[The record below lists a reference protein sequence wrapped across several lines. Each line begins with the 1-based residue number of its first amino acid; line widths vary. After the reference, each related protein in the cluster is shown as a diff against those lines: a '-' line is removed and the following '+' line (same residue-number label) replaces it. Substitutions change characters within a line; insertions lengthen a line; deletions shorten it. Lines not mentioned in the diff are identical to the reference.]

1 MKDIIFLGGVPR
13 AGNTLLASLFMQ
25 HPKVVVTAHSNLVN
39 ILWNLDQIKNN
50 NFHKNFPDEK
60 SIDNVLNNVVDDYYS
75 HWKEDVIID
84 RAPWGTL
91 GNLKL
96 IKNYIKPKEIKFI
109 FLKRPFKEVLGSFY
123 RMGGMYTNIDHVMAP
138 NQMIKFDYQS
148 VGTVLQD
155 SSIKTLI
162 IEYEDLVKNP
172 QKIIDQISS
181 FCETE
186 SFKLDLSKLA
196 QLEING
202 IKYQDEYVQAP
213 LHTIK
218 TDKIEKANRNYDEI
232 LPIDIYNE
240 LKHFD
245 KVWEKTPNYNLINV
259 VDIKDVKILLNTF
272 MKNEWDKYKY
282 RQQTFDVHSETRT
295 IPIIYDEDFDKELQ
309 KRRECYEIFVPFLG
323 SIEKELLARHRT
335 GVIVRAILVKLPA
348 GSSIKPHQDFGKSL
362 ENTYRYHLPIQT
374 NKDVIF
380 TVGGESKNLEEG
392 FIWEIKNSDKI
403 HSVKN
408 NGATDRIHL
417 IIDWKK

>member
-1 MKDIIFLGGVPR
+1 MKDIIFLGGLPR

-25 HPKVVVTAHSNLVN
+25 HPKVAVTANSNLVN
-39 ILWNLDQIKNN
+39 ILHHLNQIKNN
-50 NFHKNFPDEK
+50 NFHKNFPDEQ
-60 SIDNVLNNVVDDYYS
+60 SIDNVLNNVVDHYYS
-75 HWKEDVIID
+75 HWKEDIIID

-123 RMGGMYTNIDHVMAP
+123 RMGGIYTNIDHVMAP

-155 SSIKTLI
+155 PSIKKLI

-181 FCETE
+181 FCGTE

-202 IKYQDEYVQAP
+202 IRYQDEYVQAP

-218 TDKIEKANRNYDEI
+218 TDKIEKADRNYDEI

-245 KVWEKTPNYNLINV
+245 KVWEKTPNYNFINV
-259 VDIKDVKILLNTF
+259 MDVTDVKLFLSSF
-272 MKNEWDKYKY
+272 MNNDWDKYKY
-282 RQQTFDVHSETRT
+282 EQETFDVHNETQT
-295 IPIIYDEDFDKELQ
+295 ISLIYDEEFHKELA
-309 KRRECYEIFVPFLG
+309 KRRECQAVFVPFLG
-323 SIEKELLARHRT
+323 VIEKKLLAIHQT
-335 GVIVRAILVKLPA
+335 GFIVRAILVKLPA
-348 GSSIKPHQDFGKSL
+348 GSSIKLRQDSGKFL

-403 HSVKN
+403 NLVKN
-408 NGATDRIHL
+408 DGATDRIHL